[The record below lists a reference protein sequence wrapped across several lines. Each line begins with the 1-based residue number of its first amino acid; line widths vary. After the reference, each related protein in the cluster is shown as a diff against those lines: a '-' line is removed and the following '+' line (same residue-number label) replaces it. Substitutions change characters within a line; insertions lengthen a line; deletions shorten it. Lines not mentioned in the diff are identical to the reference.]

1 MNDQFGL
8 DEAKM
13 LNDPRSKMWPWIVL
27 ERDGDMICAHLNDFV
42 NLQESPAGF
51 GKTIKESVSDLLVNR
66 KLHCHKAM
74 WSGYGA
80 PAGTCDEPAFTD
92 EIHPNTLAMILCQDI
107 SRCPKHGGFDLG
119 AAASLAIHY
128 RIDQTNRITAM
139 DWETV

>member
-51 GKTIKESVSDLLVNR
+51 GKTIKESDR
-66 KLHCHKAM
+66 K
-74 WSGYGA
+74 S
-80 PAGTCDEPAFTD
+80 T
-92 EIHPNTLAMILCQDI
+92 
-107 SRCPKHGGFDLG
+107 R
-119 AAASLAIHY
+119 
-128 RIDQTNRITAM
+128 
-139 DWETV
+139 